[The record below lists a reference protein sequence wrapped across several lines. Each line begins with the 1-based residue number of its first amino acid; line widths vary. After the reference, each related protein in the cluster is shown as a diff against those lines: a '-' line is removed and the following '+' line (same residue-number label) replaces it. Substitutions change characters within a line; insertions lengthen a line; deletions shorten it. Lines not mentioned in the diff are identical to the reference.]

1 MMNMCVWWSVALL
14 LINIKTTFGFVQPT
28 SFIINNS
35 YQKERNIKLT
45 YGFMQS
51 CPSSINNSYQ
61 KERTTTLSSLNN
73 NSDEYSNIDF
83 STLEYNNA
91 DSITRRRLMLSLL
104 SSATFSPLAA
114 NAMNTNTNPI
124 QSSSTLVTAETSN
137 KPVTI
142 IKPPLDK
149 RSYSTYTLPNGLKVL
164 LCSDPASNQAAVA
177 MNVHVGACS
186 DPFEIPGLAHFC
198 EHMLFLGTKL
208 YPEEGDFSK
217 FLSSNGEII
226 G

>member
-14 LINIKTTFGFVQPT
+14 LIDIKSTFGFVQPT
-28 SFIINNS
+28 SFIIN
-35 YQKERNIKLT
+35 Y
-45 YGFMQS
+45 
-51 CPSSINNSYQ
+51 SYQ

-73 NSDEYSNIDF
+73 DDECSNIDF

-91 DSITRRRLMLSLL
+91 DSITRRRLVLSLL

-114 NAMNTNTNPI
+114 NAITNTNPT
-124 QSSSTLVTAETSN
+124 QSSSTLVTADISN

-164 LCSDPASNQAAVA
+164 LCSDPASNQGAVA

-186 DPFEIPGLAHFC
+186 DPDEIPGLAHFC

-217 FLSSNGEII
+217 FLSSNGKII

>member
-1 MMNMCVWWSVALL
+1 MMNMYVWWSVALL
-14 LINIKTTFGFVQPT
+14 LIDIKSTFGFVQPT

-35 YQKERNIKLT
+35 YQKER
-45 YGFMQS
+45 
-51 CPSSINNSYQ
+51 
-61 KERTTTLSSLNN
+61 TTTLSSLNN
-73 NSDEYSNIDF
+73 DDEYSNIDF

-114 NAMNTNTNPI
+114 NAITNTNPT
-124 QSSSTLVTAETSN
+124 QSSSTLVTADTSN
-137 KPVTI
+137 KLVTI

-164 LCSDPASNQAAVA
+164 LCSDPASVQSAVA

-186 DPFEIPGLAHFC
+186 DPDEIPGLAHFC

-217 FLSSNGEII
+217 FLSSNGKI
-226 G
+226 GF

>member
-14 LINIKTTFGFVQPT
+14 LIDIKSTFGFVQPT
-28 SFIINNS
+28 SFIIN
-35 YQKERNIKLT
+35 Y
-45 YGFMQS
+45 
-51 CPSSINNSYQ
+51 SYQ

-73 NSDEYSNIDF
+73 DDEYSNIDF
-83 STLEYNNA
+83 SSLEYNNA
-91 DSITRRRLMLSLL
+91 DSTTRRRLVLSLL

-114 NAMNTNTNPI
+114 NAINTNTNPT
-124 QSSSTLVTAETSN
+124 QSSSTLVTADISN

-142 IKPPLDK
+142 IKPPLDE
-149 RSYSTYTLPNGLKVL
+149 RSYSTYTLPNGSKVL
-164 LCSDPASNQAAVA
+164 LCSDPASNQGAVA

-186 DPFEIPGLAHFC
+186 DPDEIPGLAHFC

-217 FLSSNGEII
+217 FLSSNGKII